1 MNCQAISCKDCTHLP
16 KSDRDGL
23 LALGRAPQA
32 LACLGQKSRSGPLA
46 EGLGDELGSDP

>member
-1 MNCQAISCKDCTHLP
+1 MDPGGKSSKSCAHLM
-16 KSDRDGL
+16 KVDRDGL
-23 LALGRAPQA
+23 LALGRAPLA